1 MLCTLLK
8 KHLTGA
14 GNASGA
20 GDLLVT
26 ISSYLDHLVTYDYYR
41 KENIMSTEKIEQLEQ
56 ELLDEFAKLWL
67 DLESDEN
74 KNHVLLAEMESPDF
88 AQQREKIREMIESGE
103 LQLPGVNA

>member
-14 GNASGA
+14 GNASSA

-26 ISSYLDHLVTYDYYR
+26 ISSYLDHLLTYDYYR
-41 KENIMSTEKIEQLEQ
+41 KENSMSTEKIEQLEQ
-56 ELLDEFAKLWL
+56 ELLEEFAKLWL
-67 DLESDEN
+67 DLESAEN

-88 AQQREKIREMIESGE
+88 AQQREKIRQLIDSSE
-103 LQLPGVNA
+103 LVLPGVND

>member
-14 GNASGA
+14 GNASSA
-20 GDLLVT
+20 DDLLVT
-26 ISSYLDHLVTYDYYR
+26 ISSYLDHLLTYDYYR
-41 KENIMSTEKIEQLEQ
+41 KENLMSTEKIEQLEQ

-67 DLESDEN
+67 DLESPEN

-88 AQQREKIREMIESGE
+88 AQQREKIRQLIDSGE
-103 LQLPGVNA
+103 LVLPGVND